1 MEDRRVFWTRKF
13 VEYGSALKGY
23 FRRRAASGDDVEDL
37 AQEVYLRL
45 LRVDAGENTKIL
57 NPEAYLYTVAVN
69 LLRERAILRK
79 RRGQDL
85 DVYEVTEELFSPDPG
100 PEEHAT
106 RLERE
111 RRLSEIINALSP
123 KFKAA
128 IILHYAH
135 DLSHQE
141 IADKLGVTPH
151 AVKKNISRGLQACR
165 RKMSK
170 LG

>member
-1 MEDRRVFWTRKF
+1 MDDRRLFWARKF
-13 VEYGSALKGY
+13 VEYGSALRGY
-23 FRRRAASGDDVEDL
+23 FHRRAANRDDVEDL

-45 LRVDAGENTKIL
+45 LRVDAGENTKIA

-69 LLRERAILRK
+69 LLRERALLRK

-85 DVYEVTEELFSPDPG
+85 DIFEVAEEMFSPDPT

-111 RRLSEIINALSP
+111 RRLSDVINAISP

-128 IILHYAH
+128 IVMHYGH
-135 DLSHQE
+135 GLSHQE
-141 IADKLGVTPH
+141 IADKLGVTTH

-165 RKMSK
+165 YKMSK
-170 LG
+170 FG